1 MTQAKRTRGRH
12 QGKHPDGVKKK
23 KKVKESFHMVQSA
36 KIPAPSVKKKKTA
49 GQHLKKKTKTIEGF
63 NILPLSLK
71 MVVLMSEALLSSV
84 TGIRMILNK

>member
-1 MTQAKRTRGRH
+1 
-12 QGKHPDGVKKK
+12 
-23 KKVKESFHMVQSA
+23 MVQSA
-36 KIPAPSVKKKKTA
+36 KIPAPSVEKKTA

>member
-36 KIPAPSVKKKKTA
+36 KIPAPSVEKKNSWTAFEKKKPKRLR
-49 GQHLKKKTKTIEGF
+49 GSIF
-63 NILPLSLK
+63 SLF
-71 MVVLMSEALLSSV
+71 L
-84 TGIRMILNK
+84 